1 MKISLWGMLNN
12 YPEILEGIK
21 LPEEV
26 DFTTLKSH
34 IIIVGG
40 ENEVMYANPV
50 FMDVAVKAWFR
61 AKFYEFDKLA
71 KSMAIKYEPIE
82 NYDRIE
88 EWEDISEN
96 SSNSESSS
104 SGTLEDKK
112 QAFDSYSYQPERKSE
127 NETSG
132 KDSVNGKSN
141 LKHTARI
148 HGNIGVTTSQQ
159 MLQSEREV
167 AEFDIYNHIATK
179 FEDAFTL
186 TIY

>member
-1 MKISLWGMLNN
+1 MKITLWGMLSN
-12 YPEILEGIK
+12 YPEILNGVRI
-21 LPEEV
+21 PEEL

-34 IIIVGG
+34 IILLAG
-40 ENEVMYANPV
+40 ENEVMYANPA

-71 KSMAIKYEPIE
+71 KSMTIKYEPIE

-88 EWEDISEN
+88 EWEDVLEN
-96 SSNSESSS
+96 SSNSEGSSS
-104 SGTLEDKK
+104 VMLENKK
-112 QAFDSYSYQPERKSE
+112 QAFDSYTYQPERKSE
-127 NETSG
+127 NETSD
-132 KDSVNGKSN
+132 KESINGKSN

-167 AEFDIYNHIATK
+167 AEFDIYNHIASK